1 MGQPSKERERDGG
14 RVLGTLREEA
24 APASLHGHV
33 SRVEPKQTCAVVR
46 PAQLTVTSAGGGR
59 CPVLPFIR
67 AEFSGRVRFW
77 GPYDVDDGAILL
89 AAIELNCAAV
99 EWADYA
105 YGPRLQA
112 VGSGADLIGVGEKE
126 HKLHLCP
133 HLLLAKSSPQR

>member
-67 AEFSGRVRFW
+67 AEEPSSLEGSDSGVLTMLMMVQ
-77 GPYDVDDGAILL
+77 Y
-89 AAIELNCAAV
+89 
-99 EWADYA
+99 
-105 YGPRLQA
+105 
-112 VGSGADLIGVGEKE
+112 S
-126 HKLHLCP
+126 
-133 HLLLAKSSPQR
+133 